1 MVIHARGE
9 GVPCSYYSASHV
21 GHDQS
26 RLMENLPNH
35 LSHHGHLLLCCPSS
49 LPFFSW
55 IFLSVQIGNY
65 TKQMVQCKVH
75 KIFFPTSLHL
85 SKTHSNWGSYAPFSP
100 SLQSAPCWFQHV
112 HLRCLR
118 HSSSRGSS
126 IVSIMDALNRGLDG
140 DPEYSTFLHCKSL
153 DLCTKLMRLSDVRSW
168 NLKMLMMVFKILGTV
183 SLLIIWVSCPAWLVK
198 FGASPDMCSFRVM
211 SLTKRK
217 ARSRFA
223 IICKHMQH
231 NHILN

>member
-1 MVIHARGE
+1 MVLHARGE
-9 GVPCSYYSASHV
+9 GVPCSSYSTSHV

-26 RLMENLPNH
+26 RLMENLPNR
-35 LSHHGHLLLCCPSS
+35 LSHHRHLLLCCPSS

-55 IFLSVQIGNY
+55 IFLSVQIGSCTN
-65 TKQMVQCKVH
+65 QLIQCKVH
-75 KIFFPTSLHL
+75 EIFFPTSLHL
-85 SKTHSNWGSYAPFSP
+85 PKTHSNWGSYAPFSP
-100 SLQSAPCWFQHV
+100 SLQSALCWFQHV

-153 DLCTKLMRLSDVRSW
+153 DLCTKLMRLSDVCSW
-168 NLKMLMMVFKILGTV
+168 NLKMLMMVIKILGTV

-198 FGASPDMCSFRVM
+198 FGASPNMCFSRVM

-217 ARSRFA
+217 ERSRFA

>member
-1 MVIHARGE
+1 MVLHARGE
-9 GVPCSYYSASHV
+9 GVPCSSYSTSHV

-26 RLMENLPNH
+26 RLMENLSNR
-35 LSHHGHLLLCCPSS
+35 LSHHRHLLLCYPSS

-55 IFLSVQIGNY
+55 IFLSVQIGSCTN
-65 TKQMVQCKVH
+65 QLIQCKVH
-75 KIFFPTSLHL
+75 EIFFPTSLHL
-85 SKTHSNWGSYAPFSP
+85 PKTHSNWGSYAPFSP
-100 SLQSAPCWFQHV
+100 SLQSALCWFQHV

>member
-1 MVIHARGE
+1 MEILNIQLSCIANLDLALRFIFTDFPLCPDWELRQTIDPMQGAR
-9 GVPCSYYSASHV
+9 
-21 GHDQS
+21 
-26 RLMENLPNH
+26 NL
-35 LSHHGHLLLCCPSS
+35 LSNKSLFSQNTFQLRELCP
-49 LPFFSW
+49 LF
-55 IFLSVQIGNY
+55 
-65 TKQMVQCKVH
+65 
-75 KIFFPTSLHL
+75 
-85 SKTHSNWGSYAPFSP
+85 P

-118 HSSSRGSS
+118 HRSSHGSS

-140 DPEYSTFLHCKSL
+140 DPEYSTFLYCKSL

-168 NLKMLMMVFKILGTV
+168 NLKMMMVIKILGTV

-211 SLTKRK
+211 SLIKRK
-217 ARSRFA
+217 ERSKFT

>member
-1 MVIHARGE
+1 
-9 GVPCSYYSASHV
+9 
-21 GHDQS
+21 
-26 RLMENLPNH
+26 MENLPNC
-35 LSHHGHLLLCCPSS
+35 LSHHRHLLLCCPSS
-49 LPFFSW
+49 LPFFLR
-55 IFLSVQIGNY
+55 IFLSVQIGSCTN
-65 TKQMVQCKVH
+65 QLIQCKVH
-75 KIFFPTSLHL
+75 EIFFPTSLHL
-85 SKTHSNWGSYAPFSP
+85 PKTHSNWESYAPFSRHCNLP
-100 SLQSAPCWFQHV
+100 RADQHV

-118 HSSSRGSS
+118 HSSSSGSS
-126 IVSIMDALNRGLDG
+126 IVLIMNALNRGLDG

>member
-1 MVIHARGE
+1 MVLHARDE
-9 GVPCSYYSASHV
+9 GVPCSSYSTSHV

-26 RLMENLPNH
+26 RLMENLPNR
-35 LSHHGHLLLCCPSS
+35 LSHHRHLLCCPSS

-55 IFLSVQIGNY
+55 IFLSVQIGSCAN
-65 TKQMVQCKVH
+65 QLIQCKVH
-75 KIFFPTSLHL
+75 EIFFPKSLHL
-85 SKTHSNWGSYAPFSP
+85 LKTHSNWGSYAPFPRHCNLPRVDFSTCISDVWEIAP
-100 SLQSAPCWFQHV
+100 PVVLQLYRSWMCWTEDLMEILNIQ
-112 HLRCLR
+112 LSC
-118 HSSSRGSS
+118 
-126 IVSIMDALNRGLDG
+126 IVN
-140 DPEYSTFLHCKSL
+140 L
-153 DLCTKLMRLSDVRSW
+153 DLCTKLMRLSVVRSW

-198 FGASPDMCSFRVM
+198 FRASPDMCSFRVM